1 MPQVHTVNTPLGL
14 ADAPADLRDFL
25 EALASE
31 GISATLP
38 TAGPDNPLPDPLA
51 VRTSL
56 TAAVLEE
63 REE

>member
-1 MPQVHTVNTPLGL
+1 MPQVHTTHTPPGVV
-14 ADAPADLRDFL
+14 DAPADLRDFL

-38 TAGPDNPLPDPLA
+38 TAGPNDPLPDPLA

-56 TAAVLEE
+56 SAAVLEE